1 MQGPKRWTTIALS
14 AVTGIAVLATV
25 AAAHGPGN
33 RGNGGPGAT
42 GPLSGQAPMMQP
54 HRQGQPGTMGPG
66 TMGPGTMG
74 PGMMGGG
81 ALGQPTAPCAGQDGA
96 TPCSGQ
102 GADGT
107 PRPNGGMPMMNQ
119 QIPQLRQ

>member
-1 MQGPKRWTTIALS
+1 MQGPKRWTTFALS

-42 GPLSGQAPMMQP
+42 GPLSGQPPMMQP
-54 HRQGQPGTMGPG
+54 HRQGQPG